1 MAITDLTAT
10 SILCMKNIKR
20 RKFLQSLATVGAI
33 AGTANISFAA
43 KAKTAA
49 TGNNNRFKISLNA
62 YSFNEPLKNGKITLD
77 DVLDFCATAHFDAI
91 DMTGYYF
98 PGYPEIPN
106 DEYIYHLKRKAHA
119 LGVAISGTGIRNE
132 FAEPDKT
139 KRAVDILLVKKWIE
153 VAAKLGAP
161 VIRIFTGKTLPEGH
175 SWEETE
181 QWIIDD
187 IASCVTYGKQHG
199 VIVAIQNHN
208 DFVKTADQAIDILKK
223 VNSEWFGLVLDTG
236 SFVTL
241 EPYSEI
247 KKAAM
252 SGYAVNWQIKEKL
265 NYNGKTTDMDLEK
278 LFRIVKASAYRGYL
292 PIETLSAG
300 DPFVIVPPFLKLVRE
315 ALEKVMNEV

>member
-1 MAITDLTAT
+1 
-10 SILCMKNIKR
+10 MKNIKR
-20 RKFLQSLATVGAI
+20 RKFLQSLATAGAMT
-33 AGTANISFAA
+33 GTASFSFAA
-43 KAKTAA
+43 KPKTAA
-49 TGNNNRFKISLNA
+49 IGINNRFKISLNA

-106 DEYIYHLKRKAHA
+106 DAYIDHLKRKAHA

-132 FAEPDKT
+132 FAEPDKA
-139 KRAVDILLVKKWIE
+139 KRESDILLVKKWIE

-175 SWEETE
+175 SRDETE

-187 IASCVTYGKQHG
+187 IISCVAYGKQHG

-265 NYNGKTTDMDLEK
+265 NYNGKITDMDLEK

-292 PIETLSAG
+292 PIETLSPG

-315 ALEKVMNEV
+315 ALEKVMNEE